1 MVVAPAQR
9 PVPNAAGEEA
19 AAIALA
25 QLNYGEA
32 PQIGLLGDTGTGK
45 TTAAVKLLELYLVK
59 SPGSVFVIDDKG
71 MSPRYEG
78 QYRRDRQDLQQN
90 PIDYKLGRVTVF
102 RGDAKKGLLVDVE
115 EVAEVAWVRA
125 GRGRK
130 TLMLVDEI
138 ISGREELSKTISGA
152 TASPW
157 SPRDFTGGRRPA
169 SQFLGRAVAAARCRS
184 SPSRELGCLLTFRMA
199 GIGLAHSKST
209 RLPER
214 RRRRRS
220 CRCCPVP
227 PDDPPDTRGF
237 CCSSRATVEQED
249 LQVQGGVMKIVE
261 DFEGLCT
268 TATRW
273 CGSSS
278 S

>member
-1 MVVAPAQR
+1 MCPRCGWLVKDARGRCARCSWPEDDLPDRAPYVRVPRGQLRCAMSDCPWVGPANLRSRGGRCPQHEKLWQVARKSREWRRWWWRRRNGQSPTPPARRR
-9 PVPNAAGEEA
+9 PPSRSRSSD
-19 AAIALA
+19 
-25 QLNYGEA
+25 YGEA

-130 TLMLVDEI
+130 TLMLVDEM
-138 ISGREELSKTISGA
+138 ISGREELSKNNQWRRGVT
-152 TASPW
+152 W
-157 SPRDFTGGRRPA
+157 YPRGFTGGREPGVGDLWGA
-169 SQFLGRAVAAARCRS
+169 Q
-184 SPSRELGCLLTFRMA
+184 SPQLIPIE
-199 GIGLAHSKST
+199 
-209 RLPER
+209 P
-214 RRRRRS
+214 
-220 CRCCPVP
+220 
-227 PDDPPDTRGF
+227 
-237 CCSSRATVEQED
+237 
-249 LQVQGGVMKIVE
+249 
-261 DFEGLCT
+261 FEESG
-268 TATRW
+268 AF
-273 CGSSS
+273 
-278 S
+278 